1 MLKRDGE
8 GAEGNMML
16 LEWDWETVIKL
27 CLALLFGL
35 FIGIDRQLKQKP
47 LGIKTSMVICI
58 GSCLVTI
65 VSIEAFA
72 KFVGPDHPNMD
83 PMRLAAQVVS
93 GIGFLGAGAILRR
106 SNEGIS
112 GLTSAAMIWAAS
124 GIEIAIGTGFYVEAA
139 LTVILLIISVNFVPY
154 VIKWIGPYKL
164 NQRDVSIK
172 IVMEDHG
179 NVAELIQ
186 IIERNDEQGSGLHP
200 NPHRIRRLKIKDLEE
215 GRQRIDMVITAS
227 EREYTT
233 EIYHF
238 LRKIDHVISVEV
250 ENL

>member
-1 MLKRDGE
+1 MYND
-8 GAEGNMML
+8 
-16 LEWDWETVIKL
+16 LEMVLKL

-58 GSCLVTI
+58 ASCLVTI

-72 KFVGPDHPNMD
+72 KFAGPDHPNMD
-83 PMRLAAQVVS
+83 PMRLAAQIVS

-124 GIEIAIGTGFYVEAA
+124 GIGIAIGTGFYLEAG
-139 LTVILLIISVNFVPY
+139 LTVILLILSVNFVPY

-179 NVAELIQ
+179 NVTELIR
-186 IIERNDEQGSGLHP
+186 IIERKDDKGRKAKANQ
-200 NPHRIRRLKIKDLEE
+200 HRIRRLKIKDLEE
-215 GRQRIDMVITAS
+215 GRQRVDMVITAS
-227 EREYTT
+227 EKEYTT
-233 EIYHF
+233 ELYHF
-238 LRKIDHVISVEV
+238 LRTIDHVISVEV

>member
-1 MLKRDGE
+1 ME
-8 GAEGNMML
+8 VIE
-16 LEWDWETVIKL
+16 LEMIFKLTV
-27 CLALLFGL
+27 AMLFGL

-58 GSCLVTI
+58 ASCLVTI
-65 VSIEAFA
+65 VSIEAFEV
-72 KFVGPDHPNMD
+72 FSGPDHPNMD

-124 GIEIAIGTGFYVEAA
+124 GIGIAIGAGFYWEAA
-139 LTVILLIISVNFVPY
+139 LTVILLIISVNFIPY
-154 VIKWIGPYKL
+154 MIKWIGPYKL

-172 IVMEDHG
+172 VVMEAQGD
-179 NVAELIQ
+179 VSELIR
-186 IIERNDEQGSGLHP
+186 IIERKDKSNRAAKASS
-200 NPHRIRRLKIKDLEE
+200 HRIRRLKIKDLEE
-215 GRQRIDMVITAS
+215 GKHRVDMVIAAS
-227 EREYTT
+227 EKEYTT
-233 EIYHF
+233 EIYQFVRH
-238 LRKIDHVISVEV
+238 IDHVVSVEV

>member
-1 MLKRDGE
+1 MNNE
-8 GAEGNMML
+8 MEM
-16 LEWDWETVIKL
+16 VVKL

-58 GSCLVTI
+58 ASCLVTI

-72 KFVGPDHPNMD
+72 KFAGPDHPNMD
-83 PMRLAAQVVS
+83 PMRLAAQIVS

-124 GIEIAIGTGFYVEAA
+124 GIGIAIGTGFYLAAA
-139 LTVILLIISVNFVPY
+139 LTVVLLIISVNVVPY
-154 VIKWIGPYKL
+154 IIKWIGPYKL

-179 NVAELIQ
+179 NVTELIR
-186 IIERNDEQGSGLHP
+186 IIECSGDLEQTSKM
-200 NPHRIRRLKIKDLEE
+200 NKHRIRRLKIKDLEE
-215 GRQRIDMVITAS
+215 GRQRVDMVITAS
-227 EREYTT
+227 EKEYTT
-233 EIYHF
+233 ELYHF
-238 LRKIDHVISVEV
+238 LRKINHVISVEV

>member
-1 MLKRDGE
+1 M
-8 GAEGNMML
+8 NFNF
-16 LEWDWETVIKL
+16 EWEMVIKL
-27 CLALLFGL
+27 CTALLFGL

-58 GSCLVTI
+58 ASCLVTI

-72 KFVGPDHPNMD
+72 KFAGPDHPNMD
-83 PMRLAAQVVS
+83 PMRLAAQIVS

-124 GIEIAIGTGFYVEAA
+124 GIGIAIGTGFYVEASLA
-139 LTVILLIISVNFVPY
+139 VILLILSVNFVPY
-154 VIKWIGPYKL
+154 VIKWVGPYKL

-179 NVAELIQ
+179 DVTELIR
-186 IIERNDEQGSGLHP
+186 IIERKDEHGREAKYTQ
-200 NPHRIRRLKIKDLEE
+200 HRIRRLKIKDLDE
-215 GRQRIDMVITAS
+215 GRHRVDMVISAS
-227 EREYTT
+227 DKEYTT

-238 LRKIDHVISVEV
+238 LRKIEHVSSVEV

>member
-1 MLKRDGE
+1 ME
-8 GAEGNMML
+8 
-16 LEWDWETVIKL
+16 VIGLGMIFKL
-27 CLALLFGL
+27 TLAMLFGL

-58 GSCLVTI
+58 ASCLVTI
-65 VSIEAFA
+65 VSIEAFEVFA
-72 KFVGPDHPNMD
+72 GPDHPNMD

-124 GIEIAIGTGFYVEAA
+124 GIGIAIGAGFYWEAG
-139 LTVILLIISVNFVPY
+139 LTVILLMLSVNFIPY
-154 VIKWIGPYKL
+154 LIKWVGPYKL

-172 IVMEDHG
+172 VVME
-179 NVAELIQ
+179 AEGDLSMLIR
-186 IIERNDEQGSGLHP
+186 IIERKDEGSRAAKAP
-200 NPHRIRRLKIKDLEE
+200 QHRIRRLRIKDLEE
-215 GRQRIDMVITAS
+215 GRHRVDMVIAAS
-227 EREYTT
+227 ERELTT
-233 EIYHF
+233 EIYQF
-238 LRKIDHVISVEV
+238 IRQIDHVISVEV

>member
-1 MLKRDGE
+1 MNIFDI
-8 GAEGNMML
+8 NMEM
-16 LEWDWETVIKL
+16 VVKL

-58 GSCLVTI
+58 ASCLVTI
-65 VSIEAFA
+65 VSIEAFE
-72 KFVGPDHPNMD
+72 KFSGPDHPNMD
-83 PMRLAAQVVS
+83 PMRLAAQIVS

-124 GIEIAIGTGFYVEAA
+124 GIGIAIGTGFYAEATLA
-139 LTVILLIISVNFVPY
+139 VVLLIISVNFVPY
-154 VIKWIGPYKL
+154 IIKWVGPYKL

-179 NVAELIQ
+179 DVVGLIRK
-186 IIERNDEQGSGLHP
+186 IERKDEKGREAKRNQ
-200 NPHRIRRLKIKDLEE
+200 HRIRRLKIKDLEE
-215 GRQRIDMVITAS
+215 GRQRVDMVISAS
-227 EREYTT
+227 EKEYTT
-233 EIYHF
+233 EIYHY
-238 LRKIDHVISVEV
+238 LRNIDHVVSVEV

>member
-1 MLKRDGE
+1 MNTE
-8 GAEGNMML
+8 
-16 LEWDWETVIKL
+16 LEVVVKL

-58 GSCLVTI
+58 ASCLVTI

-72 KFVGPDHPNMD
+72 KFAGPDHPNMD
-83 PMRLAAQVVS
+83 PMRLAAQIVS

-124 GIEIAIGTGFYVEAA
+124 GIGIAIGTGFYLEAG
-139 LTVILLIISVNFVPY
+139 LTVILLILSVNFIPY

-179 NVAELIQ
+179 NVTELIR
-186 IIERNDEQGSGLHP
+186 IIERKDDKGRKAKANQ
-200 NPHRIRRLKIKDLEE
+200 HRIRRLKIKDLEE
-215 GRQRIDMVITAS
+215 GRQRVDMVITAS
-227 EREYTT
+227 EKEYTT
-233 EIYHF
+233 ELYHF

>member
-1 MLKRDGE
+1 MEQVD
-8 GAEGNMML
+8 
-16 LEWDWETVIKL
+16 LEMIFKL
-27 CLALLFGL
+27 CMALLFGL

-58 GSCLVTI
+58 ASCLVTI
-65 VSIEAFA
+65 VSIEAFE
-72 KFVGPDHPNMD
+72 KFAGPEHPNMD
-83 PMRLAAQVVS
+83 PMRLAAQIVS

-124 GIEIAIGTGFYVEAA
+124 GIGIAIGTGFYLEAA
-139 LTVILLIISVNFVPY
+139 LAVILLIIAVNFIPS

-172 IVMEDHG
+172 VVMG
-179 NVAELIQ
+179 NQGDVAELIR
-186 IIERNDEQGSGLHP
+186 IIERKDGKGPGAKKNQ
-200 NPHRIRRLKIKDLEE
+200 HRIRRLKIKDLEE
-215 GRQRIDMVITAS
+215 GRQRVDMVIAAS
-227 EREYTT
+227 EKEYTT

-238 LRKIDHVISVEV
+238 VRHIDYVISVEV

>member
-1 MLKRDGE
+1 MYND
-8 GAEGNMML
+8 
-16 LEWDWETVIKL
+16 LEMVLKL

-58 GSCLVTI
+58 ASCLVTI

-72 KFVGPDHPNMD
+72 KFAGPDHPNMD
-83 PMRLAAQVVS
+83 PMRLAAQIVS

-124 GIEIAIGTGFYVEAA
+124 GIGIAIGTGFYLEAG
-139 LTVILLIISVNFVPY
+139 LTVILLILSVNFVPY

-179 NVAELIQ
+179 NVTELIR
-186 IIERNDEQGSGLHP
+186 IIERKDDKGRKDKANQ
-200 NPHRIRRLKIKDLEE
+200 HRIRRLKIKDLEE
-215 GRQRIDMVITAS
+215 GRQRVDMVITAS
-227 EREYTT
+227 EKEYTT
-233 EIYHF
+233 ELYHF
-238 LRKIDHVISVEV
+238 LRTIDHVISVEV

>member
-1 MLKRDGE
+1 MNNE
-8 GAEGNMML
+8 
-16 LEWDWETVIKL
+16 LEMGFKL

-58 GSCLVTI
+58 ASCLVTI

-72 KFVGPDHPNMD
+72 KFAGPEHPNMD
-83 PMRLAAQVVS
+83 PMRLAAQIVS

-124 GIEIAIGTGFYVEAA
+124 GIGIAIGTGFYLEAG
-139 LTVILLIISVNFVPY
+139 LTVILLILSVNFIPY
-154 VIKWIGPYKL
+154 VVKWIGPYKL

-179 NVAELIQ
+179 NVTELIR
-186 IIERNDEQGSGLHP
+186 IIERKDETGRVAKANQ
-200 NPHRIRRLKIKDLEE
+200 HRIRRLKIKDLEE
-215 GRQRIDMVITAS
+215 GRQRVDMVITAS
-227 EREYTT
+227 EKEYTT
-233 EIYHF
+233 ELYHF
-238 LRKIDHVISVEV
+238 LRTIDHVISVEV

>member
-1 MLKRDGE
+1 MQH
-8 GAEGNMML
+8 A
-16 LEWDWETVIKL
+16 DWEMVFKLVI
-27 CLALLFGL
+27 ALLFGL

-58 GSCLVTI
+58 ASCLVTI
-65 VSIEAFA
+65 VSIEAFE
-72 KFVGPDHPNMD
+72 KFAGPDHPNMD
-83 PMRLAAQVVS
+83 PMRLAAQIVS

-124 GIEIAIGTGFYVEAA
+124 GIGIAIGTGFYLEALLA
-139 LTVILLIISVNFVPY
+139 VILLILSVNFIPY
-154 VIKWIGPYKL
+154 IIKSVGPYKL

-172 IVMEDHG
+172 VVMADRG
-179 NVAELIQ
+179 DVGELIR
-186 IIERNDEQGSGLHP
+186 IIERKDAGKKQNQ
-200 NPHRIRRLKIKDLEE
+200 HRIRRLKIKDLEE
-215 GRQRIDMVITAS
+215 GRQKVDMVISAS
-227 EREYTT
+227 EKEYAT

-238 LRKIDHVISVEV
+238 VRHIDYVISVEV

>member
-1 MLKRDGE
+1 ME
-8 GAEGNMML
+8 VIE
-16 LEWDWETVIKL
+16 LEMIFKLTV
-27 CLALLFGL
+27 AMLFGL

-58 GSCLVTI
+58 ASCLVTI
-65 VSIEAFA
+65 VSIEAFEV
-72 KFVGPDHPNMD
+72 FSGPDHPNMD

-124 GIEIAIGTGFYVEAA
+124 GIGIAIGAGFYWEAA
-139 LTVILLIISVNFVPY
+139 LTVILLILSVNFIPY
-154 VIKWIGPYKL
+154 MIKWIGPYKL

-172 IVMEDHG
+172 VVMEAQGD
-179 NVAELIQ
+179 VSELIR
-186 IIERNDEQGSGLHP
+186 IIERKDKSNRAAKASS
-200 NPHRIRRLKIKDLEE
+200 HRIRRLKIKDLEE
-215 GRQRIDMVITAS
+215 GKHRVDMVIAAS
-227 EREYTT
+227 EKEYTT
-233 EIYHF
+233 EIYQFVRH
-238 LRKIDHVISVEV
+238 IDHVVSVEV

>member
-1 MLKRDGE
+1 
-8 GAEGNMML
+8 MMN
-16 LEWDWETVIKL
+16 EMEIVVKL

-58 GSCLVTI
+58 ASCLVTI

-72 KFVGPDHPNMD
+72 KFAGPDHPNMD
-83 PMRLAAQVVS
+83 PMRLAAQIVS

-124 GIEIAIGTGFYVEAA
+124 GIGIAIGTGFYLAAA
-139 LTVILLIISVNFVPY
+139 LTVVLLIISVNVVPY
-154 VIKWIGPYKL
+154 IIKWIGPYKL

-172 IVMEDHG
+172 MVMEDHG
-179 NVAELIQ
+179 NVTELIR
-186 IIERNDEQGSGLHP
+186 IIECSGDLEQTSKM
-200 NPHRIRRLKIKDLEE
+200 NKHRIRRLKIKDLEE
-215 GRQRIDMVITAS
+215 GRQRVDMVITAS
-227 EREYTT
+227 EKEYTT
-233 EIYHF
+233 ELYHF
-238 LRKIDHVISVEV
+238 LRKINHVISVEV

>member
-1 MLKRDGE
+1 
-8 GAEGNMML
+8 MMM
-16 LEWDWETVIKL
+16 EWEMAFKL
-27 CLALLFGL
+27 CMALLFGL

-58 GSCLVTI
+58 ASCLVTI
-65 VSIEAFA
+65 VSIESFA
-72 KFVGPDHPNMD
+72 KFATPEHPNMD
-83 PMRLAAQVVS
+83 PMRLAAQIVS

-124 GIEIAIGTGFYVEAA
+124 GIGIAIGIGFYLEAA
-139 LTVILLIISVNFVPY
+139 LTTVLLIISVNFIPY
-154 VIKWIGPYKL
+154 VIKWVGPYKL
-164 NQRDVSIK
+164 SQRDVSIK
-172 IVMEDHG
+172 VVMENPG
-179 NVAELIQ
+179 NVTELIR
-186 IIERNDEQGSGLHP
+186 IIERKDEK
-200 NPHRIRRLKIKDLEE
+200 NRRDRVNRHRIRRLKIKDLED

-227 EREYTT
+227 EKEYTT

-238 LRKIDHVISVEV
+238 LRTIEHVHSVEV

>member
-1 MLKRDGE
+1 MDF
-8 GAEGNMML
+8 N
-16 LEWDWETVIKL
+16 LEMIFKL

-58 GSCLVTI
+58 ASCLVTI
-65 VSIEAFA
+65 VSVEAYEKFA
-72 KFVGPDHPNMD
+72 GQGHPNMD

-124 GIEIAIGTGFYVEAA
+124 GIGIAIGTGFYVEAA
-139 LTVILLIISVNFVPY
+139 LTVILLIIAVNFVPY
-154 VIKWIGPYKL
+154 LIKWVGPYKL
-164 NQRDVSIK
+164 NQRDVSVK
-172 IVMEDHG
+172 IVMEEHG
-179 NVAELIQ
+179 NVTNLIHILEGKVENGHGIRGNQ
-186 IIERNDEQGSGLHP
+186 H
-200 NPHRIRRLKIKDLEE
+200 HIRRLKIKDLEE
-215 GRQRIDMVITAS
+215 GRQRVDMVIAAS
-227 EREYTT
+227 EKEYTT

-238 LRKIDHVISVEV
+238 IRTIEHVISVEV

>member
-1 MLKRDGE
+1 
-8 GAEGNMML
+8 MMM
-16 LEWDWETVIKL
+16 EWEMAFKL
-27 CLALLFGL
+27 CMALLFGL

-58 GSCLVTI
+58 ASCLVTI
-65 VSIEAFA
+65 VSIESFA
-72 KFVGPDHPNMD
+72 KFASPEHPNMD
-83 PMRLAAQVVS
+83 PMRLAAQIVS

-124 GIEIAIGTGFYVEAA
+124 GIGIAIGIGFYLEAA
-139 LTVILLIISVNFVPY
+139 LTTVLLIISVNFIPS
-154 VIKWIGPYKL
+154 VIKWVGPYKL

-172 IVMEDHG
+172 IVMDDPG
-179 NVAELIQ
+179 NVTELIR
-186 IIERNDEQGSGLHP
+186 IIGRKDEK
-200 NPHRIRRLKIKDLEE
+200 NREARVNRHRIRRLKIKDLED

-227 EREYTT
+227 EKEYTT

-238 LRKIDHVISVEV
+238 LRKIEHVHSVEV

>member
-1 MLKRDGE
+1 ME
-8 GAEGNMML
+8 L
-16 LEWDWETVIKL
+16 LNFEWEMVIKL
-27 CLALLFGL
+27 CIALLFGL

-58 GSCLVTI
+58 ASCLVTI
-65 VSIEAFA
+65 VSIEAFE
-72 KFVGPDHPNMD
+72 KFAGPDHPNMD
-83 PMRLAAQVVS
+83 PMRLAAQIVS

-124 GIEIAIGTGFYVEAA
+124 GIGIAIGTGFYVEASLA
-139 LTVILLIISVNFVPY
+139 VILLILSVNFIPY

-179 NVAELIQ
+179 DVTELIR
-186 IIERNDEQGSGLHP
+186 IIERKDESGRDAKYTQ
-200 NPHRIRRLKIKDLEE
+200 HRIRRLKIKDLDE
-215 GRQRIDMVITAS
+215 GRHRVDMVISAS
-227 EREYTT
+227 DKEYTT

-238 LRKIDHVISVEV
+238 LRKIDHVSSVEV

>member
-1 MLKRDGE
+1 M
-8 GAEGNMML
+8 
-16 LEWDWETVIKL
+16 
-27 CLALLFGL
+27 
-35 FIGIDRQLKQKP
+35 
-47 LGIKTSMVICI
+47 
-58 GSCLVTI
+58 TI

-72 KFVGPDHPNMD
+72 KFAGPDHPNMD
-83 PMRLAAQVVS
+83 PMRLAAQIVS

-124 GIEIAIGTGFYVEAA
+124 GIGIAIGTGFYIEASLA
-139 LTVILLIISVNFVPY
+139 VILLIISVNFVPY

-172 IVMEDHG
+172 IVMEDNG
-179 NVAELIQ
+179 DVTELIR
-186 IIERNDEQGSGLHP
+186 IIERKDEHGQKAKYTQ
-200 NPHRIRRLKIKDLEE
+200 HRIRRLKIKDLDE
-215 GRQRIDMVITAS
+215 GRHRVDMVISAS
-227 EREYTT
+227 DKEYTT

-238 LRKIDHVISVEV
+238 LRKIEHVSSVEV